1 MRHDRMYSERLPRRA
16 GASVCGIFEGKHLI
30 GLRRSIFGISYVR
43 GRVGKRFLW
52 RKGRLLKLIADFSY
66 GIVPAVVPADVR
78 LSIGDDPV
86 PVSRTY
92 GFSCLAAGLKGDK
105 EVSANTVPHPP
116 LAEEAAS
123 SHPGCARTSELD
135 SRHIGHGEGLL
146 MAILEHDDQ
155 RVLFVICERHCVSG
169 DNQHNKNKKERDG
182 RSHYQGSS

>member
-1 MRHDRMYSERLPRRA
+1 MIVLTPKNRRKQS
-16 GASVCGIFEGKHLI
+16 GLVLRRFSGRHLI
-30 GLRRSIFGISYVR
+30 RLRRSIFGISYVR

-105 EVSANTVPHPP
+105 EVSPNPVPHPP
-116 LAEEAAS
+116 LAEEASS
-123 SHPGCARTSELD
+123 SHPGWARTSELD
-135 SRHIGHGEGLL
+135 SCHIGHVEALL
-146 MAILEHDDQ
+146 MAILENYDQ
-155 RVLFVICERHCVSG
+155 RVLLVTCERHCVSG
-169 DNQHNKNKKERDG
+169 DNQRDKNKKDRDG
-182 RSHYQGSS
+182 RSHDQGSS